1 MGASLNGFL
10 PSSAPAVLFCA
21 TSSSHQIDDLRRK
34 PIRNREQSI
43 SARSVDNETLY
54 LLLINGESQENV
66 SSFTAVDP
74 LSLSTVIDFHH
85 VVDWSN
91 MDLVEGSCLVK
102 LAMHIQKKKK
112 RFNLVLHFFA

>member
-43 SARSVDNETLY
+43 SAQSVDNETLY

-66 SSFTAVDP
+66 SSFIAVDP

-102 LAMHIQKKKK
+102 LKKKK
-112 RFNLVLHFFA
+112 RFNLVFHFFA